1 MARISKMQQEML
13 NKTTEVPNSD
23 LHAIINK
30 LIERVDALEKSLI
43 KVPKASAINRLELG
57 ETEPVL
63 FEERAMAMKYE
74 DKIGSMTNAVKILP
88 PNMLVDGRH
97 TAENVGAICGFI
109 VSDEM
114 MDDVYTNFK
123 HDEE

>member
-1 MARISKMQQEML
+1 ML